1 MSNPAIYG
9 TINDSFLEV
18 VENNLDKR
26 RFAFYG
32 GAGSGKSVF
41 IAQFIC
47 LKLLQGKNERI
58 LVLRKWL
65 PALKISA
72 YQLILDILE
81 DWGAMKHVTLNKSDL
96 FITYGT
102 NRILF
107 TGLDNP
113 EKIKSAE
120 FSYIWIEEATDLNR
134 EDYLQLGLRLGR
146 SRANSYA
153 KMIFSFN
160 PIDQYHWLIQDVVE
174 KPEESTVIHHSTY
187 LDNYKNLSQSF
198 INDLEHLIDIDE
210 NYHRVYA
217 LGLPGVLK
225 NIIYTNYVIENFE
238 MPLHGR
244 FYGLDFGFNKPMA
257 LLEIVMRDGE
267 PLMRERY
274 YEREKTTKD
283 LINWMDQN
291 GISKRD
297 PIYADSAEPDRIKEI
312 KTAGYNIHPARKDVT
327 AGIDLV
333 KSLKMHIHA
342 SSTNLISEV
351 RTYKYRETKDGQVLE
366 EPVPFMDHLMDC
378 ARYALFTTAL
388 KNRVIKKE
396 KIPKGKSVIKSGGF
410 T

>member
-1 MSNPAIYG
+1 MYG
-9 TINDSFLEV
+9 TINDSFLEI
-18 VENNLDKR
+18 VENNLTAR

-47 LKLLQGKNERI
+47 LKLLTGKNERI

-96 FITYGT
+96 FITYGS

-146 SRANSYA
+146 SRANVHA

-174 KPEESTVIHHSTY
+174 TPSDSTIVHHSTY
-187 LDNYKNLSQSF
+187 LDNYKNLSQAF
-198 INDLEHLIDIDE
+198 IDDLEHLIYVDE
-210 NYHRVYA
+210 NYYRVYA

-225 NIIYTNYVIENFE
+225 NIIYTNYVVENFE
-238 MPLHGR
+238 MPIHNR
-244 FYGLDFGFNKPMA
+244 FYGLDFGFNNPMA
-257 LLEIVMRDGE
+257 LVEIVMRDGI
-267 PLMRERY
+267 PLVCERF

-291 GISKRD
+291 QISKQS

-312 KTAGYNIHPARKDVT
+312 YSSGYNIHPAKKDVT

-333 KSLKMHIHA
+333 KSLKLRIH
-342 SSTNLISEV
+342 SSSSNLISEI
-351 RTYKYRETKDGQVLE
+351 RTYKYKETKDGQVLE
-366 EPVPFMDHLMDC
+366 EPVPFNDHILD
-378 ARYALFTTAL
+378 AVRYALFTTAF
-388 KNRVIKKE
+388 KNRVIKKDRL
-396 KIPKGKSVIKSGGF
+396 PTGKTLIRSGGL